1 MMVMVEV
8 DNLYTCL
15 GQSLRFPHNDIMP
28 QVNEC
33 IDILEKEQYPKEILK
48 ELRSFKNDVERLTL
62 EELQELYSYTFEF
75 TSETTLDM
83 GWYSH
88 EGFKRAQNLLTIK
101 SMYRDQGF
109 PFDDVAKGELP
120 DNLAVILFFIG
131 HLTNEELKINFV
143 KTYVI
148 MSLEKLN
155 RNFQTK
161 KNAYRHLINAVYRV
175 LDKDIKDI
183 KEVS

>member
-1 MMVMVEV
+1 MSEV
-8 DNLYTCL
+8 SNLYTSL
-15 GQSLRFPHNDIMP
+15 GHALRFPHKDIMP
-28 QVNEC
+28 H
-33 IDILEKEQYPKEILK
+33 IDEAIKIMELGHYPEEILK
-48 ELRSFKNDVERLTL
+48 ELGSFKKDVERLSL

-88 EGFKRAQNLLTIK
+88 EGFKRATNLLTIK
-101 SMYRDQGF
+101 TMFREQGF
-109 PFDDVAKGELP
+109 PFDEVAKGELP
-120 DNLAVILFFIG
+120 DNLAVILLFLG
-131 HLTNEELKINFV
+131 HLKDEQLKKSFV
-143 KTYVI
+143 RSYVI
-148 MSLEKLN
+148 AAMEKLN

-161 KNAYRHLINAVYRV
+161 RNAYRHLINAIYRI

>member
-1 MMVMVEV
+1 MEEV
-8 DNLYTCL
+8 NNLYTNL
-15 GQSLRFPHNDIMP
+15 GRALRFPHKEIMP
-28 QVNEC
+28 FINEC
-33 IDILEKEQYPKEILK
+33 VYILEKGEYPEEALKEI
-48 ELRSFKNDVERLTL
+48 RSFRKDVERLSL

-75 TSETTLDM
+75 TSETTLDL

-88 EGFKRAQNLLTIK
+88 EGFKRAGNLLTIK
-101 SMYRDQGF
+101 SMYRDQEF
-109 PFDDVAKGELP
+109 PFDEVAKGELP

-131 HLTNEELKINFV
+131 YLQNEDLKRNFV

-155 RNFQTK
+155 RNFQTR
-161 KNAYRHLINAVYRV
+161 KNAYRHLINAIYRV
-175 LDKDIKDI
+175 LENDIKDI

>member
-1 MMVMVEV
+1 MGEAN
-8 DNLYTCL
+8 NLYTCL
-15 GQSLRFPHNDIMP
+15 GQSLRFPHKDIIP
-28 QVNEC
+28 QVSEC
-33 IDILEKEQYPKEILK
+33 IDILEKGNYPDEILK
-48 ELRSFKNDVERLTL
+48 ELSSFKKDVERLSID
-62 EELQELYSYTFEF
+62 ELQELYSYTFEF

-88 EGFKRAQNLLTIK
+88 EGFKRAANLLIIK

-109 PFDDVAKGELP
+109 PFDEVAKGELP
-120 DNLAVILFFIG
+120 DNLAVILFFLG
-131 HLTNEELKINFV
+131 HLKNEELKNNFV

-148 MSLEKLN
+148 MSMEKLN

-161 KNAYRHLINAVYRV
+161 KNAYRHLINAIYRV